1 MALSVTINSVT
12 GTSNYDVWISNSCS
26 PSATKLYIDTF
37 DTGDIPFTF
46 TVPPTYEYGQFC
58 VRLYDST
65 GCEICQ
71 CYNEVPSPT
80 PSVTPSVTPTIT
92 VSPTTSPTPTPTPP
106 CSASTYYDGTFV
118 ANNFS
123 YNVRYTLSGTLYNN
137 KPQWT
142 SSSNGTIRWNGFR
155 WEISGW
161 SPSGVLFYNTN
172 NSTDTPDT
180 TSWVYQG
187 CADGQT
193 CSVSFVTLGCGE
205 PLPYTP
211 TPTPTATQTPTV
223 TPTPSI
229 TPSTPSIYKEI
240 GSNFYSVR
248 TTTEPICDLYTGNT
262 AGITTYYALV
272 DESTFFACPTNYV
285 VYEYVLG
292 SFVEVSNGFIA
303 RDPFGSY
310 GGCWLEINDSGGTS
324 GQVVGY
330 GSCDGASCG
339 SIGTGC

>member
-187 CADGQT
+187 CVDGQT